1 MNSLISI
8 NNKFMEMQPK
18 QLVSMIKNSKYVKGL
33 EIYVDINSQFELKYL
48 DDLVFEIKREK
59 LILQIHGNSALT
71 LDEQLTFLKKIES
84 YADYLGY
91 EIVITFHS
99 IYDDDKE
106 ISKDK
111 TSLYLKSIIDNV
123 DNDKLI
129 ICLENLNDVTNL
141 DRLEKDVLTPIV
153 LNNEYLYFTY
163 DLGHALI
170 DYDNMTNLNEYM
182 IEKIRN
188 VHIHSHDGKGNDH
201 MPIYANDKYWTQL
214 LKALIFLVN
223 NKYQYNIVYEYDLNA
238 CYGNTIEEKIIE
250 YLNLID
256 SVSMHY

>member
-8 NNKFMEMQPK
+8 NNKFMKIQPK
-18 QLVSMIKNSKYVKGL
+18 QLISMITNSKYVKGL
-33 EIYVDINSQFELKYL
+33 EIYVDTNSQFELKYL
-48 DDLVFEIKREK
+48 DDLVYEIKIENF
-59 LILQIHGNSALT
+59 ILQIHGNSDLT
-71 LDEQLTFLKKIES
+71 LDEQLAFLKKIES
-84 YADYLGY
+84 YADYLEY
-91 EIVITFHS
+91 KIVMTFHS

-123 DNDKLI
+123 DNNKLV
-129 ICLENLNDVTNL
+129 ICLENLNDMANL
-141 DRLEKDVLTPIV
+141 DRLEKDAITPIV
-153 LNNEYLYFTY
+153 LNNENLYFTY

-170 DYDNMTNLNEYM
+170 DYDNITNLNEYM

-188 VHIHSHDGKGNDH
+188 VHIHSNDGKGKDH

-214 LKALIFLVN
+214 LKGLIFLVN
-223 NKYQYNIVYEYDLNA
+223 NKYQYNIVYEYDLNE

-250 YLNLID
+250 YLNSID